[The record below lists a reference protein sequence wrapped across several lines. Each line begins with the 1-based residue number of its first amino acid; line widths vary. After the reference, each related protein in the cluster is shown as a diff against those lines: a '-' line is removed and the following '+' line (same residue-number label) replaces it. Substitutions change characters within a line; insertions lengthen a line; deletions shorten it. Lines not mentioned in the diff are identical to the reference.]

1 MATWKQIISEQD
13 KISKLADVHADGD
26 ASGQL
31 LIYNNDQ
38 DRYEPARL
46 TEGTYSSI
54 THADAAVTIE
64 ISNQNGLDRLAN
76 LTGSEILIGHT
87 DQTSNAGRKTI
98 MRGDVDL
105 DTGNLTTTIG
115 KPLTMKPRT
124 PVGTN
129 VAGQTTNIYGGA
141 STGNAVPGRLNI
153 GVSNQSGTSSGT
165 ENSLLDLINLIGNA
179 TGGSITIDAGE
190 VLFQGTAS
198 GVKLRSDV
206 NTTLDSID
214 WDLDDNS
221 ATALSFDTAGKAGLL
236 VFDTQTDAEKVTMSG
251 DLDVAGTA
259 TIADLTV
266 TGTTTTINT
275 TNLDVQDAVIKI
287 ANVASPTV
295 DTADGAGIEV
305 EHTSTVANYPS
316 IKWTKAQGGGNGD
329 GSGAADGLTGW
340 GLKNARTSNAASSP
354 IAIMDFKSD
363 AGAPNGNSQGP
374 GSFCYNTNDDALYIR
389 VY

>member
-1 MATWKQIISEQD
+1 MATWKQILSEQD
-13 KISKLADVHADGD
+13 KTNALLDVHAEGS

-31 LIYNNDQ
+31 LIFNNNTDK
-38 DRYEPARL
+38 YVPATL

-54 THADAAVTIE
+54 TSADASVTIE
-64 ISNQNGLDRLAN
+64 ITNQNGLDRLAQ
-76 LTGSEILIGHT
+76 LTGTEILIGQSS
-87 DQTSNAGRKTI
+87 QTSNSYKTV

-105 DTGNLTTTIG
+105 DTGKLFTTIG
-115 KPLTMKPRT
+115 KPLDIRPRP

-129 VAGQTTNIYGGA
+129 QAGQITTISAGA
-141 STGNAVPGRLNI
+141 
-153 GVSNQSGTSSGT
+153 GT
-165 ENSLLDLINLIGNA
+165 GNA
-179 TGGSITIDAGE
+179 TGSRLNLGVPDAGSSGTSTQGHTNIV
-190 VLFQGTAS
+190 VLQSDATGGQATISCGTINLTAAAT
-198 GVKLRSDV
+198 GIAFLSDV
-206 NTTLDSID
+206 NTTATSID

-251 DLDVAGTA
+251 DLDVAGTG
-259 TIADLTV
+259 TFADLTV

-287 ANVASPTV
+287 ANVATPTV

-305 EHTSTVANYPS
+305 EHTATSANYPS
-316 IKWTKAQGGGNGD
+316 IKWTKALGAGNTD

-354 IAIMDFKSD
+354 IAIMDFYGS
-363 AGAPNGNSQGP
+363 AGTPSGNSQGP

>member
-1 MATWKQIISEQD
+1 MATWKQILSEQD
-13 KISKLADVHADGD
+13 KTSALLDVHAEGD

-31 LIYNNDQ
+31 LIFNNNTDK
-38 DRYEPARL
+38 YVPATL

-54 THADAAVTIE
+54 TSADASVTIE
-64 ISNQNGLDRLAN
+64 ITNQNGLDRLAQ
-76 LTGSEILIGHT
+76 LTGTEILIGQSS
-87 DQTSNAGRKTI
+87 QTSNSYKTV

-105 DTGNLTTTIG
+105 DTGKLFTTIG
-115 KPLTMKPRT
+115 KPLDIRPRP
-124 PVGTN
+124 PVGDN
-129 VAGQTTNIYGGA
+129 QAGQTTTISAGA
-141 STGNAVPGRLNI
+141 GTGNATGSRLNL
-153 GVSNQSGTSSGT
+153 GVPDATSSGT
-165 ENSLLDLINLIGNA
+165 TTQSHTNIVVLQSDA
-179 TGGSITIDAGE
+179 TGGQATISC
-190 VLFQGTAS
+190 GTINLTAAAT
-198 GVKLRSDV
+198 GIAFLSDV
-206 NTTLDSID
+206 NTTATSID

-251 DLDVAGTA
+251 DLDVAGTG
-259 TIADLTV
+259 TFADLTV

-287 ANVASPTV
+287 ANVATPTV

-316 IKWTKAQGGGNGD
+316 IKWTKALGAGNTD

-354 IAIMDFKSD
+354 IAIMDFYGS
-363 AGAPNGNSQGP
+363 AGTPSGNSQGP

>member
-165 ENSLLDLINLIGNA
+165 ENSQMDLITLIGNA

-236 VFDTQTDAEKVTMSG
+236 RPPGCPRSRI
-251 DLDVAGTA
+251 L
-259 TIADLTV
+259 
-266 TGTTTTINT
+266 
-275 TNLDVQDAVIKI
+275 
-287 ANVASPTV
+287 
-295 DTADGAGIEV
+295 
-305 EHTSTVANYPS
+305 PS
-316 IKWTKAQGGGNGD
+316 IWHR
-329 GSGAADGLTGW
+329 SRPWL
-340 GLKNARTSNAASSP
+340 
-354 IAIMDFKSD
+354 
-363 AGAPNGNSQGP
+363 
-374 GSFCYNTNDDALYIR
+374 
-389 VY
+389 